1 MRYLKIMGLAAIAA
15 TALMAFLGAGT
26 ASATVLCKTQMTEGC
41 AASGW
46 AYPVGTKGV
55 ASMVGSGIMETLSG
69 ETVITCG
76 GSKAEETLQNEGG
89 AAATVTGES
98 NGKGITW
105 SECTTTVDVLSGGSG
120 ELHWIPGTDNGTVTA
135 KGFEV
140 TTSIFGTSCVYGLGS
155 TMKDWGEVVGGAPGF
170 MQINAVVPKISGSF
184 LCPNETRL
192 TAKYI
197 NTEPAAG
204 YVAAS

>member
-26 ASATVLCKTQMTEGC
+26 ASATVLCKTQITEGC

-55 ASMVGSGIMETLSG
+55 ASLVGSGLMETLSG
-69 ETVITCG
+69 EVLITCG
-76 GSKAEETLQNEGG
+76 SSKAEETLQTAGS
-89 AAATVTGES
+89 ATTTITGKSE
-98 NGKGITW
+98 GKGITW
-105 SECTTTVDVLSGGSG
+105 GECTNTVDVLSGGEG
-120 ELHWIPGTDNGTVTA
+120 ELHWISGTDNGTVTA

-140 TTSIFGTSCVYGLGS
+140 TTAILGVSCVYGLGS

-170 MQINAVVPKISGSF
+170 MNINAVVPKVSGSF
-184 LCPNETRL
+184 LCPKETRL